1 MRRSARGS
9 RRSGDNGGPRLI
21 RLLLGGSLVAALV
34 GAAPAAAARPTH
46 ISATESPSTA
56 LVGQPLVVSGRAF
69 PASPGR
75 SLTVVRLVA
84 GRWQTVARV
93 RESAT
98 GAYSVS
104 LKAPGKPGAVELRVL
119 GSATS
124 KTRAAASATLS
135 AHVVTAAFA
144 VRAHAATT
152 VPAGTP
158 ITVNGDV
165 SPTTSGTVTL
175 QGLLAG
181 RWVRVATSRLAGSRF
196 VLVATEPAGTYH
208 LRVLSPMTRTRAA
221 GVSHALTVT
230 VAPPASPVLP
240 QPAPPS
246 TPAPVPVPVPPVP
259 TPPTQAPIQPIPP
272 LTVPGAPVLSVTLGT
287 STATLH
293 WTPPSDDGGSVVT
306 GYRASRD
313 GTDTSGFGADTASV
327 AGDVLSWTFDELKT
341 GEPYTFSVVAVN
353 EAGSGPPDSVTAGGT
368 GPSAW
373 PLAGR
378 DLGNTRSNPDEHVI
392 GDTNVS
398 QLQKRWSVPFAGN
411 LTGTPS
417 VVDGAVYLPDRS
429 GSLSSFDAATGA
441 VRWTHPVST
450 YTGLTGDSTRNTA
463 VAGGRL
469 VFGDRPGS
477 GQGSRLV
484 AVNAATGTLL
494 WATIIDTQPSS
505 QITGAP
511 TIDGNVVYIGVSSKE
526 EESATCCSFR
536 GSVVAVDV
544 TTGAVLWKTYTAPV
558 GYTGN
563 AVWSSAPVV
572 DHATGLLYV
581 GTGNNYTVPVGVCTA
596 PGETGC
602 TPPASNDYVDALLAL
617 RLTTG
622 TPAWALSTLSSDVS
636 SHVCS
641 TPTTCGPDFDF
652 GSDPNLFTAT
662 INGTPEQLLGIGQK
676 SGIYWAVDAATGALV
691 WQTRVGPGGTGGGI
705 QWGSATDGLR
715 IYVAEVNDQS
725 APWSLE
731 PSGVPT
737 TGGFFS
743 ALDPATGE
751 ILWQTA
757 DPQGAKDFGY
767 VSVAN
772 GVVYAGSGAGS
783 GTTMYALSAQL
794 GTVLWSYASG
804 ASVMGGAAVVD
815 GRVYWA
821 SGYYTNNC
829 PPASTTC
836 GKTYALYS
844 FGLPGT

>member
-1 MRRSARGS
+1 M
-9 RRSGDNGGPRLI
+9 
-21 RLLLGGSLVAALV
+21 LGVSLVAALV
-34 GAAPAAAARPTH
+34 GAAPAASHATSVRPTR
-46 ISATESPSTA
+46 ITVTESPTTT
-56 LVGQPLVVSGRAF
+56 LVGHAVVVSGTAV
-69 PASPGR
+69 PVVPGVG
-75 SLTVVRLVA
+75 LTVVRLVT
-84 GRWQTVARV
+84 GHWRTIGHT

-98 GAYSVS
+98 GAFSLSV
-104 LKAPGKPGAVELRVL
+104 KAPATPGSVELRVVR
-119 GSATS
+119 SATS
-124 KTRAAASATLS
+124 ETRAGSSRTIA
-135 AHVVTAAFA
+135 AHVVTSALA
-144 VRAHAATT
+144 VRAHAAET
-152 VPAGTP
+152 VVEGTP
-158 ITVNGDV
+158 ITVSGDV
-165 SPTTSGTVTL
+165 SPGASGTVTL
-175 QGLLAG
+175 QRLLAG
-181 RWVRVATSRLAGSRF
+181 HWIRVATSRLAAARF
-196 VLVATEPAGTYH
+196 ALVARVPAGTYQ
-208 LRVLSPMTRTRAA
+208 LRVLSPVTPTEAA
-221 GVSHALTVT
+221 GVSRALTVT
-230 VAPPASPVLP
+230 VVAAQQPVLP
-240 QPAPPS
+240 PPTPPS
-246 TPAPVPVPVPPVP
+246 TPAPVPTPPGP
-259 TPPTQAPIQPIPP
+259 TPPGRAPVQPIPP
-272 LTVPGAPVLSVTLGT
+272 VHVPGPPAVAVSLGAT
-287 STATLH
+287 TATVS
-293 WTPPSDDGGSVVT
+293 WTAPSDDGGSVVT

-313 GTDTSGFGADTASV
+313 GTDTGGFGAYTATV
-327 AGDVLSWTFDELKT
+327 AGDVFSWTFDQLKT
-341 GEPYTFSVVAVN
+341 AEPYTFSVVALN
-353 EAGSGPPDSVTAGGT
+353 QAGSGAPGSVTAGGT

-392 GDTNVS
+392 GDGTVS
-398 QLQKRWSVPFAGN
+398 QLQKRWSVPFSGN

-429 GSLSSFDAATGA
+429 GTLTSFDAASGA
-441 VRWTHPVST
+441 VRWTHPVSS
-450 YTGLTGDSTRNTA
+450 YTGLSGDSTRNTA
-463 VAGGRL
+463 VAGGRV

-477 GQGSRLV
+477 GQGARLV
-484 AVNAATGTLL
+484 AVDAATGALL
-494 WATIIDTQPSS
+494 WATVIDTQPSS

-511 TIDGNVVYIGVSSKE
+511 AIDGNVAYIGVSSKE

-544 TTGAVLWKTYTAPV
+544 TTGAVLWRTYTAPA

-581 GTGNNYTVPVGVCTA
+581 GTGNNYTVPAGVCMA
-596 PGETGC
+596 PGQTGC
-602 TPPASNDYVDALLAL
+602 TPPAKDDYVDALLAL
-617 RLTTG
+617 QLTTG
-622 TPAWALSTLSSDVS
+622 TPEWALSTLSSDVS

-641 TPTTCGPDFDF
+641 TPVTCGPDFDF
-652 GSDPNLFTAT
+652 GSDPNLFTAV
-662 INGTPEQLLGIGQK
+662 INGDPRQLLGIGQK
-676 SGIYWAVDAATGALV
+676 SGIYWAVDAVTGALV

-725 APWSLE
+725 APWSLV
-731 PSGVPT
+731 PSGVST
-737 TGGFFS
+737 AGGFFS
-743 ALDPATGE
+743 ALDPATGR

-783 GTTMYALSAQL
+783 GTTMYALSARL

-804 ASVMGGAAVVD
+804 GSVMGGAAIVD

-844 FGLPGT
+844 FGLPGA